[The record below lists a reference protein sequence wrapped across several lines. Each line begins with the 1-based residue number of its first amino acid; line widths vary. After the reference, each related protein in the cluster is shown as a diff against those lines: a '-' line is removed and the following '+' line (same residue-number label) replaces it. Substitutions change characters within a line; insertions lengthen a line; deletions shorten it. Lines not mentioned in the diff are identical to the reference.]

1 MPSYNELQK
10 CPLYFCF
17 LEKRVR
23 LTLLLPNSFV
33 KTTGKCQAWMF
44 IGRSGAEAPI
54 LWPPDEMSWLVG
66 KDPDAGKDG
75 RREEKGTTEDEMVG
89 WHHRLN
95 GHEFESTLGVGD
107 GQGGL
112 VCCSPWGHKELD
124 TTEQLNWT
132 ELSANDNL
140 SILVELQFLHH
151 LLPLSWKKKK
161 SLGTAGILPQVTNEN
176 SQIIL
181 LAFLFHEYGFKN
193 QTLQRQPSIR
203 KKESEVAQSC
213 PTLWDPTDC
222 SLPGS
227 SIHGI
232 FQARIL
238 EWSGLPFPSP

>member
-23 LTLLLPNSFV
+23 LTFLLPNSFV

-95 GHEFESTLGVGD
+95 GDEFEQAPGD
-107 GQGGL
+107 GEGQGSL
-112 VCCSPWGHKELD
+112 VSCSPWGCKDSDKTEWLNSSEPLD
-124 TTEQLNWT
+124 YQGNPSLY
-132 ELSANDNL
+132 
-140 SILVELQFLHH
+140 
-151 LLPLSWKKKK
+151 LLLYLINFIPWN
-161 SLGTAGILPQVTNEN
+161 IM
-176 SQIIL
+176 
-181 LAFLFHEYGFKN
+181 LFCM
-193 QTLQRQPSIR
+193 
-203 KKESEVAQSC
+203 AA
-213 PTLWDPTDC
+213 W
-222 SLPGS
+222 
-227 SIHGI
+227 
-232 FQARIL
+232 
-238 EWSGLPFPSP
+238 